1 MLVHS
6 YTADI
11 HRLEW
16 DSWLATVLGQPVLFN
31 KICSDSR
38 WNLDSKN
45 RGLLSTKKKERLI
58 VFKFKVLYVI

>member
-16 DSWLATVLGQPVLFN
+16 DSWLATVLGQPVLVN

-38 WNLDSKN
+38 WNLDRKKQD
-45 RGLLSTKKKERLI
+45 LLSTKKKRKTYC
-58 VFKFKVLYVI
+58 VQV